1 MSNKVRQPTF
11 LPRTGS
17 DTTHTLQWHRE
28 QDTTAKGTLGGI
40 HGDGIQGGRC
50 VLGAVTGCLGAS
62 SATMEGPSEGPVK
75 ERWDMEN
82 ISAAFSHL
90 EANYRTSLSERD
102 HKAAEKVKEAGVNIS
117 PSHEK
122 KEHIGE

>member
-1 MSNKVRQPTF
+1 
-11 LPRTGS
+11 
-17 DTTHTLQWHRE
+17 
-28 QDTTAKGTLGGI
+28 
-40 HGDGIQGGRC
+40 
-50 VLGAVTGCLGAS
+50 
-62 SATMEGPSEGPVK
+62 
-75 ERWDMEN
+75 MEN

-102 HKAAEKVKEAGVNIS
+102 HKAAQEVKEAGVNIS